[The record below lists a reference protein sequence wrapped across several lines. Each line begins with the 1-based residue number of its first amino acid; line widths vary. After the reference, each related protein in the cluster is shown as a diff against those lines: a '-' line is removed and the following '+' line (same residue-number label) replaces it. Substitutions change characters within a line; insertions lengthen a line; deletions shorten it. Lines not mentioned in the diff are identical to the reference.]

1 MLDKPDSSKPQRA
14 APKPYE
20 RPTLAKGPVLAAETA
35 QTSVSGGVSTDGSST
50 ACWVARA
57 AFGESDVRWMIFRA
71 WLLEDAPA
79 WFRRLYIR
87 YGETVG
93 TWLAGRDGARRV
105 VRKLM
110 TPAINRKLRG

>member
-1 MLDKPDSSKPQRA
+1 MLDKPDNSKSQRTE
-14 APKPYE
+14 PKPYE
-20 RPTLAKGPVLAAETA
+20 RPTLAKGPVL
-35 QTSVSGGVSTDGSST
+35 TSVTAGAITSTVDG
-50 ACWVARA
+50 CWVARA
-57 AFGESDVRWMIFRA
+57 AFGETDVRWLIFRA
-71 WLLEDAPA
+71 WLFEDAPA

-110 TPAINRKLRG
+110 TPAINRKLRK

>member
-1 MLDKPDSSKPQRA
+1 
-14 APKPYE
+14 
-20 RPTLAKGPVLAAETA
+20 
-35 QTSVSGGVSTDGSST
+35 
-50 ACWVARA
+50 
-57 AFGESDVRWMIFRA
+57 MIFRA

>member
-1 MLDKPDSSKPQRA
+1 MLDKPDSSKSQRA

-20 RPTLAKGPVLAAETA
+20 RPTLAKGPVLASVTA
-35 QTSVSGGVSTDGSST
+35 MPASPSGAISNDSSIN
-50 ACWVARA
+50 CWVARV
-57 AFGESDVRWMIFRA
+57 AFGEADVRWLIFRA
-71 WLLEDAPA
+71 WLLDDAPT
-79 WFRRLYIR
+79 WFRSLYIR

-93 TWLAGRDGARRV
+93 TWLAGRDGARHV

>member
-1 MLDKPDSSKPQRA
+1 MLDKPDNSKSQRTE
-14 APKPYE
+14 PKPYE
-20 RPTLAKGPVLAAETA
+20 RPTLAKGPVLAAVTA
-35 QTSVSGGVSTDGSST
+35 SDGAVSGTVPN
-50 ACWVARA
+50 CWVARA
-57 AFGESDVRWMIFRA
+57 AFGEADVRWMIFRA
-71 WLLEDAPA
+71 WLFEDAPV